1 MNFIKRLFFSLVNIS
16 TGLILIYL
24 GLNVSAYFSGVPE
37 NVLESIDNNY
47 TKQKLGRYFIGAA
60 KPSLA
65 QLMARSSLT
74 DKHSQ
79 DYEAILQ
86 TADKMRS
93 EKPAWIVSGGE
104 EPFFSAIYST
114 LGISNPKEQS
124 VYEMLASAD
133 SRNMFRSFLKQ
144 SEMPIVKDIL
154 SLNDLNTYLL
164 PSAAT
169 SAGAP
174 YEAAVLINALLAQS
188 GAFNTNC
195 MRDLAADIPSIKIN
209 QETQIKYE
217 NFCLSLLSLAKRL
230 DWIQLAEISS
240 KVNSIEEFTKL
251 GTVLAKVPNDNLFD
265 SVFAGLFL
273 TANLEKSIKYLSRA
287 DENKWI
293 DFATA
298 AEYGSDSLNLLL
310 ERQKP
315 IYTNPSYLNNE
326 YLWEFQNIKAVNA
339 FAGHYPLMSIFAK
352 MMILLLGCAIF
363 MRGFFRLMLHR
374 DDTQSW
380 YSPISLFRLFF
391 SALFLLVLIV
401 FLVEPNLLSIPLST
415 ETHPQ
420 SLRFT
425 ITSLTNIIG
434 ENKMNLNL
442 TMPTLV
448 ALILFF
454 IIQLIIF
461 AFGMAKLFSI
471 KRMSVSS
478 ALKLELLDN
487 EDNLFDLGLYV
498 GLLGTVTAL
507 MVLSFNLIDVGMM
520 AGYSSTLLGIIFTAT
535 LKIAFLRPIKRRFLL
550 ESERGK

>member
-16 TGLILIYL
+16 TGLVLIYL

-37 NVLESIDNNY
+37 DVLGAIDNTY

-65 QLMARSSLT
+65 QLMARSSFS

-79 DYEAILQ
+79 DYDAILQ
-86 TADKMRS
+86 TANKMRS
-93 EKPAWIVSGGE
+93 EKSAWIVSGGE

-114 LGISNPKEQS
+114 LGITNPKEQS

-144 SEMPIVKDIL
+144 SELPIVKDIL
-154 SLNDLNTYLL
+154 ALNDLNTFLL
-164 PSAAT
+164 PSAST

-188 GAFNTNC
+188 GSFNTNC
-195 MRDLAADIPSIKIN
+195 MRDIASGIPSIKIN
-209 QETQIKYE
+209 QDTQLKYE

-240 KVNSIEEFTKL
+240 KVDSIEELTKL
-251 GTVLAKVPNDNLFD
+251 GIVLAKAPDDNLFD
-265 SVFAGLFL
+265 SAFAGLFL
-273 TANLEKSIKYLSRA
+273 TAKLSDAIKYLSRK

-293 DFATA
+293 DFTKA
-298 AEYGSDSLNLLL
+298 AEYGSDSLNILLS
-310 ERQKP
+310 RQKP
-315 IYTNPSYLNNE
+315 IYRYPSYLSHEN
-326 YLWEFQNIKAVNA
+326 LWHFQNIKAVNA
-339 FAGHYPLMSIFAK
+339 FCGHYPWLSIFAK
-352 MMILLLGCAIF
+352 VSLIFLGCAIF
-363 MRGFFRLMLHR
+363 MRGFFRLTMHR
-374 DDTQSW
+374 SDTKTW
-380 YSPISLFRLFF
+380 HTPISLFRLFF
-391 SALFLLVLIV
+391 SALFLLVLLV
-401 FLVEPNLLSIPLST
+401 FLVEPNLLRIPLST

-420 SLRFT
+420 TLRFT
-425 ITSLTNIIG
+425 ITSLTNITG

-478 ALKLELLDN
+478 ALKLELLEN